1 MQETQVSN
9 LKINKLT
16 KAQYTGITPNQNEV
30 YITTDEAGAVASVNN
45 ITPNASGNVTLK
57 TSNITNDSGY
67 LTGITSGDVTTALG
81 YTPYNSTNPSGYQA
95 NVIETVKV
103 NGTAQTVTS
112 KAVDISVPTQA
123 SDIGAEAALGYTP
136 ANVSLSNL
144 DATGQKVLDGQWV
157 YSDLTLVNNVT
168 WDNTYTSPHLDLS
181 NYLPNDG
188 NIYEVMIIG
197 EAATG
202 TTSGQFV
209 SIYLSSDLISNVEF
223 CSVRTRSTASLQS
236 AGVVVIPVGSGR
248 WVSQY
253 KSTSSNANGTFSLY
267 AKAYRRVGTN
277 N

>member
-1 MQETQVSN
+1 MQTTEVD
-9 LKINKLT
+9 LKYNILS
-16 KAQYTGITPNQNEV
+16 KAQYTGTL
-30 YITTDEAGAVASVNN
+30 
-45 ITPNASGNVTLK
+45 PNADEFYLVYDDLGL
-57 TSNITNDSGY
+57 TSS
-67 LTGITSGDVTTALG
+67 DVTTALG

-144 DATGQKVLDGQWV
+144 DATGQKVIDGQWV

-181 NYLPNDG
+181 SYLPNDG
-188 NIYEVMIIG
+188 NIYEVMIIA
-197 EAATG
+197 EATTG

-209 SIYLSSDLISNVEF
+209 SIYLSSDLISKVEF
-223 CSVRTRSTASLQS
+223 CSVRTRSAASLQS
-236 AGVVVIPVGSGR
+236 AGVITIPVGSGR

-253 KSTSSNANGTFSLY
+253 QSTSSNANGTFSLY

-277 N
+277 S